1 MFYFFLNSGRFSGG
15 QPRGVLPSLIAFLLT
30 LIFMAMI
37 YLVFM
42 YRTLVAYKLVERPI
56 FRKAFLSLAIMAICF
71 ILIFVC
77 FLIDRILILL
87 LDIPGF
93 TLFYYLAWAFTILG
107 ILCAY
112 LGYIRPEA
120 GELK

>member
-1 MFYFFLNSGRFSGG
+1 
-15 QPRGVLPSLIAFLLT
+15 
-30 LIFMAMI
+30 MI

-42 YRTLVAYKLVERPI
+42 YRMLEAFKHVERPI
-56 FRKAFLSLAIMAICF
+56 FRKAFFSLAIMAVCLIM
-71 ILIFVC
+71 IFVC
-77 FLIDRILILL
+77 FLIDRILILIME
-87 LDIPGF
+87 IPGF
-93 TLFYYLAWAFTILG
+93 TFFYYLTWAFTIIG